1 MSAIACQHLGFGPEF
16 RGLPGFWSL
25 SWQLAF
31 DASNSRTRGM
41 NHSEATRVAV
51 ASRRELLTT
60 QIHVFLLHTPD
71 ALKLYLDKASIVVSK
86 QMFRRDCPAFRSA
99 AGQLSLPCAW
109 TVADSLPQ
117 REGPA

>member
-1 MSAIACQHLGFGPEF
+1 MSVIACQHLGFGPEF

-51 ASRRELLTT
+51 ASRRKRLTT
-60 QIHVFLLHTPD
+60 RIHVFLPRTPD
-71 ALKLYLDKASIVVSK
+71 ALSLCLDKASSVVSK
-86 QMFRRDCPAFRSA
+86 QLFRRDYPAFRSA
-99 AGQLSLPCAW
+99 AGQLAWPCAW
-109 TVADSLPQ
+109 TAADSLPQ